1 MIRGV
6 WMMYAKVDELEGRIE
21 QMKKDLIRIVE
32 ETGLNS
38 YETLCYSQKLDE
50 LITIYQKLKI
60 DDIQKTREKSC
71 ILN

>member
-1 MIRGV
+1 
-6 WMMYAKVDELEGRIE
+6 MMYAEVHELEGKIK
-21 QMKKDLIRIVE
+21 QMKKNLIRIAE

-38 YETLCYSQKLDE
+38 YDTLCYSQKLDE

-60 DDIQKTREKSC
+60 DNIQKTREKSY